1 MDIINNIEQLTL
13 KQAVGSQQLAVGSQQ
28 SAVGSRQSAMGLGI
42 EDCGLKTVD

>member
-28 SAVGSRQSAMGLGI
+28 LAVGSRQWDWGLR
-42 EDCGLKTVD
+42 TVD